1 MIYRSKLKNLKKQHN
16 LIIASV
22 ALLLASTTSN
32 ALAYTLDDA
41 LVSAHE
47 NNYKI
52 LSQFE
57 SLESNKIDKVK
68 AYTGFLPTIQAGIAS
83 TKTDLKNP
91 LARADQ
97 KAAQAAGRAKDKVN
111 TKSLVVSQ
119 PIFKGGETFANIKIA
134 ESSLESGQSAF
145 KAVSNEISLETI
157 KAYEEILRAKDIH
170 EYSISNEKVFAENLK
185 LIKTKFKHGEVTKT
199 DVLQSESRYSSAIA
213 ERERA
218 YGDLKSA
225 EATFVRV
232 VGSELPESLDPV
244 VLDNVVL
251 PETFDELLDIA
262 LKNNPSLL
270 ARKYSAEAAKHSV
283 TRSYSVVMPKVSAK
297 AEFDRTDIP
306 KSSRTNTSD
315 SNTYTLNLAIPIFQ
329 SGSEYADIFKAQHAA
344 KKEDYDYKE
353 IERQVRENAVKTW
366 NNYKVSQA
374 VIKSSDEAI
383 QAQEKALA
391 GVREEAKAGTRT
403 TLDVLN
409 EQQVLFSTKV
419 RKRNANKDLVESAYS
434 ILQLMGALNIV
445 DIISVDP
452 K

>member
-1 MIYRSKLKNLKKQHN
+1 MIYQSKLKNLKKQHN
-16 LIIASV
+16 LVIASV

-91 LARADQ
+91 LAKADQ
-97 KAAQAAGRAKDKVN
+97 RAAQAAGRSKDKVN

-134 ESSLESGQSAF
+134 ENALEAGQSEF
-145 KAVSNEISLETI
+145 KAVSNDISLQTI
-157 KAYEEILRAKDIH
+157 SAYEGILRAKDIH
-170 EYSISNEKVFAENLK
+170 EYSVSNEKVFAENLK

-213 ERERA
+213 ERERS

-225 EATFVRV
+225 EASFVRV
-232 VGSELPESLDPV
+232 IGSELPEGLDPI

-251 PETFDELLDIA
+251 PETFDELLDIS
-262 LKNNPSLL
+262 LKNNPSLI
-270 ARKYSAEAAKHSV
+270 AKKYSAEAAKHSV
-283 TRSYSVVMPKVSAK
+283 TRSYSVVLPKVTAK
-297 AEFDRTDIP
+297 AEFDRTDLP
-306 KSSRTNTSD
+306 KASGTLND
-315 SNTYTLNLAIPIFQ
+315 SNTYTLNLSVPIFQ

-353 IERQVRENAVKTW
+353 VERQVRENAVKAW

-383 QAQEKALA
+383 KAQEKALA

-419 RKRNANKDLVESAYS
+419 RKRNATKDLVESVYS
-434 ILQLMGALNIV
+434 ILQLMGSLNIV
-445 DIISVDP
+445 DIIGVE
-452 K
+452 KK